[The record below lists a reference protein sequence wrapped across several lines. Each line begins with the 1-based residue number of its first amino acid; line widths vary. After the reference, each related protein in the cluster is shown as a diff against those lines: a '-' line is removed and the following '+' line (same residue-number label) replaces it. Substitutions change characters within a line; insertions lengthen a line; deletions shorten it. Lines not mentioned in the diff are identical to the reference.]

1 MSFLDRL
8 RGMLGGADKPR
19 TGGRGGA
26 GGGSSFGGE
35 DANMHL
41 VYAKCRRCG
50 EPLLGRVN
58 MMNEPSQEDD
68 DTWVVRKT
76 LSGSGKNYCF
86 QTVEVT
92 LEFDRQKKTVLSAE
106 ATGGSLISAEEYAA
120 LLAAQQAAEA
130 ARAEAA
136 EAEAAASEDDTTQA
150 KEA

>member
-8 RGMLGGADKPR
+8 RGMLGGASKPR
-19 TGGRGGA
+19 GGGRGGA

-35 DANMHL
+35 DANTHL
-41 VYAKCRRCG
+41 IYAKCRRCG

-58 MMNEPSQEDD
+58 MMNEPSQEED

-92 LEFDRQKKTVLSAE
+92 LQFDRQKKNVLSAE
-106 ATGGSLISAEEYAA
+106 ATGGTLISAEEYTA
-120 LLAAQQAAEA
+120 LLAAQQAAT
-130 ARAEAA
+130 EAA
-136 EAEAAASEDDTTQA
+136 EAEAAAPDDDTTHA

>member
-8 RGMLGGADKPR
+8 RGMLGGAGKPR
-19 TGGRGGA
+19 GGRGGA

-35 DANMHL
+35 DANTHL

-92 LEFDRQKKTVLSAE
+92 LQFDRQKKTVLSAE
-106 ATGGSLISAEEYAA
+106 ATGGSLITAEEYAA
-120 LLAAQQAAEA
+120 LLAAQQAADA
-130 ARAEAA
+130 AQAES
-136 EAEAAASEDDTTQA
+136 AASDDDTTQA

>member
-1 MSFLDRL
+1 MSFLDKL
-8 RGMLGGADKPR
+8 RGMLGGSAGKP
-19 TGGRGGA
+19 RGGA
-26 GGGSSFGGE
+26 GGGSSFGGD
-35 DANMHL
+35 DAQMHL

-58 MMNEPSQEDD
+58 MMNEPSQEED

-92 LEFDRQKKTVLSAE
+92 LQFDRQKKNVLSAE
-106 ATGGSLISAEEYAA
+106 ASGGALISAEEYAA
-120 LLAAQQAAEA
+120 LVAAQ
-130 ARAEAA
+130 AEAA
-136 EAEAAASEDDTTQA
+136 EAEAVEDDAAASDDDTPQV